1 MRAAEATRPKNEVSA
16 TARLA
21 RSINLGFFPLLFP
34 ISGEVGLEK
43 VLAFI
48 AKLCLRGEP
57 LALAIDKGRELG
69 LLKGLNGDLV
79 YSKAREFLIYYHSL
93 SGSPRER
100 AEKFLRGMGRPA
112 FPEWAEQR
120 IPRLR
125 LEAEASIR
133 RNYWFWVNPFKGDQD
148 KTLRE
153 IGEKIEFERDND
165 FPELYRV
172 TKGDPSKVKAFKEGK
187 AVIQDKASFAVVK
200 ALDPKPGELIY
211 DMASA
216 PGVKTA
222 LIMALTEG
230 RAEVVASELYRTRLE
245 KELSFLK
252 SLNVDLRKVHLV
264 QADSRNPLIRRADKV
279 LLDAP
284 CSSSGM
290 VPNDPCVLL
299 TLTPEKVKS
308 FSELQ
313 REMLRTAVEISNYVT
328 YSSCSVFPEEGEELV
343 EGFKTLRLSFGE
355 PSGNGVRFWPSQGTQ
370 GFFISVITGRKG

>member
-1 MRAAEATRPKNEVSA
+1 
-16 TARLA
+16 
-21 RSINLGFFPLLFP
+21 
-34 ISGEVGLEK
+34 
-43 VLAFI
+43 
-48 AKLCLRGEP
+48 
-57 LALAIDKGRELG
+57 
-69 LLKGLNGDLV
+69 
-79 YSKAREFLIYYHSL
+79 
-93 SGSPRER
+93 
-100 AEKFLRGMGRPA
+100 
-112 FPEWAEQR
+112 
-120 IPRLR
+120 
-125 LEAEASIR
+125 
-133 RNYWFWVNPFKGDQD
+133 
-148 KTLRE
+148 
-153 IGEKIEFERDND
+153 
-165 FPELYRV
+165 
-172 TKGDPSKVKAFKEGK
+172 
-187 AVIQDKASFAVVK
+187 VVK

-245 KELSFLK
+245 KELRFLK

-355 PSGNGVRFWPSQGTQ
+355 PFGNGVRFWPSQGTQ
-370 GFFISVITGRKG
+370 GFFISVIIGRKG